1 MMKIMK
7 VTTEENNL
15 KEKLNILNIG
25 DIEIENENNPN
36 FEKILIWNVYDKVV
50 YVKMGDNKRKIVS
63 KLSGNSIEKF
73 ICI

>member
-1 MMKIMK
+1 MK

-36 FEKILIWNVYDKVV
+36 FEKILI
-50 YVKMGDNKRKIVS
+50 
-63 KLSGNSIEKF
+63 
-73 ICI
+73 